1 MLNFYYPPSTIYL
14 NSITTVG
21 GWKVEYE
28 VLLIVGVKIAVVM
41 YDEQPVFES

>member
-1 MLNFYYPPSTIYL
+1 MLNFYYPPPTIYL

-28 VLLIVGVKIAVVM
+28 MWLIVGVKIAVVM

>member
-1 MLNFYYPPSTIYL
+1 MRSVLNI
-14 NSITTVG
+14 
-21 GWKVEYE
+21 E